1 MSVRPPT
8 FFSPR
13 EKSLLPETDLLDFSA
28 KTQRWFWAGEHLWI
42 FGRCLFP
49 IFVLGTAP
57 IFEYIRPTLMVTST
71 PKYPE
76 V

>member
-1 MSVRPPT
+1 M
-8 FFSPR
+8 
-13 EKSLLPETDLLDFSA
+13 DFSA
-28 KTQRWFWAGEHLWI
+28 RKHRDGFGLENI
-42 FGRCLFP
+42 FGFLDGAFSRFL
-49 IFVLGTAP
+49 ILNLGTAP